1 MNIINQEVRE
11 KWALYNADCVEV
23 VASLPDNSVG
33 FSVFSPPFA
42 SLYTYS
48 DSPRDMGNSRT
59 YEEFAGHF
67 AFLAADLFRV
77 TKPGRLVSFHCANIP
92 LMKERDGVI
101 GLRDFRGDM
110 IRWFQ
115 AAGFIYHSEVTIW
128 KDPVIEM
135 QRTKSLGLLHKQIKK
150 DSCRS
155 RMGNPDY
162 VVTMRKDGDN
172 PEPVTHTNETFP
184 VDQWQKWASPVW
196 MDIDQGNTLSYMQA
210 RDSNDERHICPL
222 QLDVIERCIELWSNP
237 GDIVLSPFAGIGSEG
252 YVAVT
257 RGRRFIGVEL
267 KPSYY
272 EVAVKNL
279 RAAESESE
287 RVTLFGGMTE

>member
-1 MNIINQEVRE
+1 
-11 KWALYNADCVEV
+11 
-23 VASLPDNSVG
+23 
-33 FSVFSPPFA
+33 
-42 SLYTYS
+42 
-48 DSPRDMGNSRT
+48 
-59 YEEFAGHF
+59 
-67 AFLAADLFRV
+67 V

-162 VVTMRKDGDN
+162 VVTMRKDGEN
-172 PEPVTHTNETFP
+172 FEPVSHTNETFP

-237 GDIVLSPFAGIGSEG
+237 GDVVLSPFAGIGSEG

-279 RAAESESE
+279 HAAEMETE
-287 RVTLFGGMTE
+287 RISIFDMEAK

>member
-1 MNIINQEVRE
+1 MNIISQEIRP

-23 VASLPDNSVG
+23 VAGLPDNSVG
-33 FSVFSPPFA
+33 YSVFSPPFA

-67 AFLAADLFRV
+67 AYLAADLFRV
-77 TKPGRLVSFHCANIP
+77 TKQGRLVSFHCANIP

-162 VVTMRKDGDN
+162 VVTMRKDGEN
-172 PEPVTHTNETFP
+172 FEPVSHTNETFP

-237 GDIVLSPFAGIGSEG
+237 GDVVLSPFAGIGSEG

-279 RAAESESE
+279 HAAEMETE
-287 RVTLFGGMTE
+287 RVSIFDLA

>member
-162 VVTMRKDGDN
+162 VVTMRKDGEN
-172 PEPVTHTNETFP
+172 FEPVSHTNETFP

>member
-1 MNIINQEVRE
+1 MNIINQEIRP

-23 VASLPDNSVG
+23 VASLPDESVG
-33 FSVFSPPFA
+33 YSVFSPPFA

-59 YEEFAGHF
+59 YEELAGHIGY
-67 AFLAADLFRV
+67 LAADLFRV

-162 VVTMRKDGDN
+162 VVTMRKDGEN
-172 PEPVTHTNETFP
+172 FEPVSHTNETFP

-237 GDIVLSPFAGIGSEG
+237 GDVVLSPFAGIGSEG

-279 RAAESESE
+279 RAAEMETE
-287 RVTLFGGMTE
+287 RVSIFDIA

>member
-1 MNIINQEVRE
+1 MNIINQEIRP

-67 AFLAADLFRV
+67 AYLAADLFRV
-77 TKPGRLVSFHCANIP
+77 TKQGRLVSFHCANIP

-162 VVTMRKDGDN
+162 VVTMRKDGEN
-172 PEPVTHTNETFP
+172 FEPVSHTNETFP

-237 GDIVLSPFAGIGSEG
+237 GDVVLSPFAGIGSEG

-279 RAAESESE
+279 RAAEMETE
-287 RVTLFGGMTE
+287 RVSIFDIA

>member
-1 MNIINQEVRE
+1 MNIISQEIRP

-33 FSVFSPPFA
+33 YSVFSPPFA

-67 AFLAADLFRV
+67 AYLAADLFRV
-77 TKPGRLVSFHCANIP
+77 TKQGRLVSFHCANIP

-162 VVTMRKDGDN
+162 VVTMRKDGEN
-172 PEPVTHTNETFP
+172 FEPVSHTNETFP

-279 RAAESESE
+279 RAAESGSE

>member
-59 YEEFAGHF
+59 YEEFASHF

-162 VVTMRKDGDN
+162 VVTMRKDGEN
-172 PEPVTHTNETFP
+172 FEPVSHTNESFP

-237 GDIVLSPFAGIGSEG
+237 GDVVLSPFAGIGSEG

-257 RGRRFIGVEL
+257 RGRRFIGIEL

-287 RVTLFGGMTE
+287 RITLFEQVAA

>member
-1 MNIINQEVRE
+1 MNIINQEIRP

-162 VVTMRKDGDN
+162 VVTMRKDGEN
-172 PEPVTHTNETFP
+172 FEPVSHTNETFP

-237 GDIVLSPFAGIGSEG
+237 GDVVLSPFAGIGSEG

-279 RAAESESE
+279 HAAEMETE
-287 RVTLFGGMTE
+287 RISIFDMEAK

>member
-1 MNIINQEVRE
+1 MNIISQEIRP

-77 TKPGRLVSFHCANIP
+77 TKPGRLVSFHCANNP

-162 VVTMRKDGDN
+162 VVTMRKDGEN
-172 PEPVTHTNETFP
+172 FEPVSHTNETFP

-237 GDIVLSPFAGIGSEG
+237 GDVVLSPFAGIGSEG

-279 RAAESESE
+279 HAAEMETE
-287 RVTLFGGMTE
+287 RVSIFDIA

>member
-1 MNIINQEVRE
+1 MNIINQEIRP

-23 VASLPDNSVG
+23 VANLPDNSVG
-33 FSVFSPPFA
+33 YSVFSPPFA

-77 TKPGRLVSFHCANIP
+77 TKQGRLVSFHCANIP

-162 VVTMRKDGDN
+162 VVTMRKDGEN
-172 PEPVTHTNETFP
+172 FEPVTHTNETFP
-184 VDQWQKWASPVW
+184 VGQWQKWASPVW

-237 GDIVLSPFAGIGSEG
+237 GDVVLSPFAGIGSEG
-252 YVAVT
+252 YVAIT

-279 RAAESESE
+279 HAAEAETE
-287 RVTLFGGMTE
+287 RISIFDVEAK